1 MKKNKLNQYESKTA
15 LEPSP
20 EQIKQ
25 AREWMVNSVMEAY
38 DRLPANISPVAES
51 FQELARQAKFG
62 IPRQPT
68 RIISGASEATKNK
81 SGASEATKIISSA
94 SEVTEMDSGK
104 NTFTDE
110 ELRILESLRN
120 GE

>member
-68 RIISGASEATKNK
+68 RIISGASEATK
-81 SGASEATKIISSA
+81 IISSA
-94 SEVTEMDSGK
+94 SEVTKTDSGA

-120 GE
+120 GEQYKKF